1 MEVEILG
8 AGTTSF
14 GRHPDADLRSLSEK
28 VTAVALRDAALSA
41 SDVQMVVFGNAA
53 DGVLHGQEMV
63 RGEVALRH
71 AGFQGVPILNV
82 ENACASSSSAFHVAC
97 LAVRAGAVEVA
108 LVVGVEKL
116 THPEKARSFA
126 AVATATDLV
135 AEPDLRRAVA
145 AALLGADQNGRA
157 PLDRSP
163 LMDRYADKARRYME
177 RSGATVEDFAG
188 VVVKNRRHGSFNPHA
203 QFRSPVTP
211 EEVLASRMVADPLR
225 LLMCAPVGD
234 GAAALV
240 VASEG
245 YARRLGR
252 VGVGVAASVVTSG
265 GSEPAARA
273 PSERA
278 ARAAYEQAACGPLD
292 VDVAEVHDACAPAEL
307 WIYEELGLC
316 GPGEAAKLLRD
327 GATGLDG
334 RIPVNPSGGL
344 LSKGHP
350 LGATGAGQLVELV
363 DQLRGRAGDR
373 QVPGARLG
381 LAHNCGGLVD
391 GEEAVAVVTILQLRS

>member
-1 MEVEILG
+1 MEVEIVG

-14 GRHPDADLRSLSEK
+14 GRHPDADLRSLAEK
-28 VTAVALRDAALSA
+28 ATAVALRDAALSA

-63 RGEVALRH
+63 RGEIALRH
-71 AGFQGVPILNV
+71 AGFGGVPILNV

-97 LAVRAGAVEVA
+97 LAVRAGAVDVA

-145 AALLGADQNGRA
+145 ATLLGADQNGRA

-177 RSGATVEDFAG
+177 RSGATSEDFAG

-245 YARRLGR
+245 YARRMGR

-327 GATGLDG
+327 GATRLDG

-391 GEEAVAVVTILQLRS
+391 GEEAVAVVTILQQLS